1 MQAGSINCGSETSMC
16 KELGILI
23 RREPKIIAY
32 SYASGEK
39 ASLVEYRGD
48 LDVKSLKS
56 FCQDHLPRFS
66 RRVKLDNFDAASES
80 GSLPKVL
87 LLSTKKNTPVIWRAL
102 SGLYNKRF
110 LFYDAEVL
118 NHKKIHGKFVTL
130 HLRKIDK

>member
-1 MQAGSINCGSETSMC
+1 MLRFVCSLVQAGSINCGSETALC
-16 KELGILI
+16 KELGIFS
-23 RREPKIIAY
+23 RREPKLIVY

-39 ASLVEYRGD
+39 ASLVEYGGD

-66 RRVKLDNFDAASES
+66 RRVKLDNFDGASES
-80 GSLPKVL
+80 GRLPKVL

-102 SGLYNKRF
+102 SGLYHKRF

-118 NHKKIHGKFVTL
+118 HY
-130 HLRKIDK
+130 

>member
-1 MQAGSINCGSETSMC
+1 MQAGSINCGSETSLC
-16 KELGILI
+16 KELGILS
-23 RREPKIIAY
+23 RREPKVVVY

-39 ASLVEYRGD
+39 ASLVEYSGD

-66 RRVKLDNFDAASES
+66 RRVKLDSFDAASES
-80 GSLPKVL
+80 GRLPKVL

-102 SGLYNKRF
+102 SGLYHKRF

-118 NHKKIHGKFVTL
+118 NHGKIHAKNLLLF
-130 HLRKIDK
+130 I